1 VTAIE
6 RKHTLTSSQVET
18 LTLIQQQPHA
28 RVVYGRAKSL
38 LDRKLIIPATG
49 GGYALTWKGLEALEE
64 QRA

>member
-38 LDRKLIIPATG
+38 LDRKLIIPAAT
-49 GGYALTWKGLEALEE
+49 
-64 QRA
+64 R